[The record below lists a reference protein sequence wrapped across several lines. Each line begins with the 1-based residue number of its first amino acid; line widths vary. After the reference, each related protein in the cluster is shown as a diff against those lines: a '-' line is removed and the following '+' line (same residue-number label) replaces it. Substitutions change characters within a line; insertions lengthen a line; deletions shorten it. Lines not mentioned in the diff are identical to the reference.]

1 MMADGKKTS
10 LRLVISG
17 LLFPI
22 ALILAI
28 DYSMHGFPDLSM
40 DNINPRIANS
50 TLTAFI
56 LCSTFLLGNM
66 YFYGESRDRPL
77 APLFA
82 MVIAISVGFGTTI
95 FFIEQ
100 GDILLEDNGSV
111 IAQLV
116 YNISHTIVSIFALML
131 AFAIAIGVLFSSLTH
146 SKSKI
151 SEAKLSEEE

>member
-1 MMADGKKTS
+1 MAEGKKTS

-56 LCSTFLLGNM
+56 LGSTFLLGNM

-82 MVIAISVGFGTTI
+82 MVIAILVGFGTTI

-100 GDILLEDNGSV
+100 GDILLEDNGSI

-116 YNISHTIVSIFALML
+116 YNISHTIVSIFALIL
-131 AFAIAIGVLFSSLTH
+131 AFGIAIGILFSSLTH
-146 SKSKI
+146 SKSEI
-151 SEAKLSEEE
+151 NEAKLSEEE

>member
-1 MMADGKKTS
+1 MADGKKTS

>member
-1 MMADGKKTS
+1 MAEGKKTS

-56 LCSTFLLGNM
+56 LGSTFLLGNM

-82 MVIAISVGFGTTI
+82 MVIAILVGFGTTI

-100 GDILLEDNGSV
+100 GDILLEDNGSI

-131 AFAIAIGVLFSSLTH
+131 AFGIAIGILFSSLTH

-151 SEAKLSEEE
+151 NEAKLSEEE

>member
-1 MMADGKKTS
+1 MAEGKKTS

-56 LCSTFLLGNM
+56 LGSTFLLGNM

-82 MVIAISVGFGTTI
+82 MVIAILVGFGTTI

-100 GDILLEDNGSV
+100 GDILLEDNGSI

-116 YNISHTIVSIFALML
+116 YNISHTIVSIFALIL
-131 AFAIAIGVLFSSLTH
+131 AFGIAMGILFSSLTH

-151 SEAKLSEEE
+151 NEGKLSEEE

>member
-1 MMADGKKTS
+1 MAEGKKTS
-10 LRLVISG
+10 LKLVVSG

-28 DYSMHGFPDLSM
+28 DYSMNGFPDLSM

-82 MVIAISVGFGTTI
+82 MVIAILVGFGVTI

-100 GDILLEDNGSV
+100 GDMLLENNGSV
-111 IAQLV
+111 VAQLV

-131 AFAIAIGVLFSSLTH
+131 AFGIAIGILFSSLTH

-151 SEAKLSEEE
+151 TETKLLEEE

>member
-1 MMADGKKTS
+1 MADGKKTS

-100 GDILLEDNGSV
+100 GDMLLEDNGSI

-131 AFAIAIGVLFSSLTH
+131 AFSIAIGVLFSSLTH

-151 SEAKLSEEE
+151 SEAKMLEEE

>member
-1 MMADGKKTS
+1 MADGKKTS

-151 SEAKLSEEE
+151 SEAKMLEEE

>member
-1 MMADGKKTS
+1 MAEGKKTS

-56 LCSTFLLGNM
+56 LGSTFLLGNM

-82 MVIAISVGFGTTI
+82 MVIAILVGFGTTI

-100 GDILLEDNGSV
+100 GDILLEDNGSI

-131 AFAIAIGVLFSSLTH
+131 AFGIAIGILFSSLTH
-146 SKSKI
+146 SKSEI
-151 SEAKLSEEE
+151 NEAKLSEEE

>member
-1 MMADGKKTS
+1 MAEGKKTS

-56 LCSTFLLGNM
+56 LGSTFLLGNM

-82 MVIAISVGFGTTI
+82 MVIAILVGFGTTI

-100 GDILLEDNGSV
+100 GDILLEDNGSI

-116 YNISHTIVSIFALML
+116 YNISHTIVSIFALIL
-131 AFAIAIGVLFSSLTH
+131 AFGIAIGILFSSLTH

-151 SEAKLSEEE
+151 NEGKLSEEE

>member
-1 MMADGKKTS
+1 MADGKKTS

-111 IAQLV
+111 IPQLV

-151 SEAKLSEEE
+151 SEAKMLEEE

>member
-1 MMADGKKTS
+1 MAEGKKTS

-56 LCSTFLLGNM
+56 LGSTFLLGNM
-66 YFYGESRDRPL
+66 YFYGESRGRPL

-82 MVIAISVGFGTTI
+82 MVIAILVGFGTTI

-100 GDILLEDNGSV
+100 GDILLEDNGSI

-116 YNISHTIVSIFALML
+116 YNISHTIVSIFALIL
-131 AFAIAIGVLFSSLTH
+131 AFGIAIGILFSSLTH
-146 SKSKI
+146 SKSEI
-151 SEAKLSEEE
+151 NEAKLSEEE

>member
-1 MMADGKKTS
+1 MAEGKKTS

-56 LCSTFLLGNM
+56 LGSTFLLGNM

-82 MVIAISVGFGTTI
+82 MVIAILVGFGTTI

-100 GDILLEDNGSV
+100 GDILLEDNGSI

-116 YNISHTIVSIFALML
+116 YNISHTIVSIFALIL
-131 AFAIAIGVLFSSLTH
+131 AFGIAIGILFSSLTH

-151 SEAKLSEEE
+151 NEAKLSEEE

>member
-1 MMADGKKTS
+1 MVRGKKTS
-10 LRLVISG
+10 LKLVVSG

-28 DYSMHGFPDLSM
+28 DYSMHGFPDLSV

-77 APLFA
+77 APLFS
-82 MVIAISVGFGTTI
+82 MVIAILVGFGITI
-95 FFIEQ
+95 FFIKQ
-100 GDILLEDNGSV
+100 GEMLLENNGSV

-116 YNISHTIVSIFALML
+116 YNISHTIVSIFAVLL
-131 AFAIAIGVLFSSLTH
+131 AFGITIGILFSSLTH
-146 SKSKI
+146 SKSRI
-151 SEAKLSEEE
+151 NETKLYEEE

>member
-1 MMADGKKTS
+1 MADGKKTS

-100 GDILLEDNGSV
+100 GDMLLEDNGSI

-151 SEAKLSEEE
+151 SEAKMLEEE

>member
-1 MMADGKKTS
+1 MAEGKKTS
-10 LRLVISG
+10 LKLVVSG

-28 DYSMHGFPDLSM
+28 DYSMNGFPDLSM

-82 MVIAISVGFGTTI
+82 MVIAILVGFGVTI

-100 GDILLEDNGSV
+100 GDMLLENNGSV
-111 IAQLV
+111 LAQLV

-131 AFAIAIGVLFSSLTH
+131 AFGIAIGILFSSLTH

-151 SEAKLSEEE
+151 TETKLLEEE

>member
-1 MMADGKKTS
+1 
-10 LRLVISG
+10 
-17 LLFPI
+17 
-22 ALILAI
+22 
-28 DYSMHGFPDLSM
+28 MHGFPDLSM

-82 MVIAISVGFGTTI
+82 MIIAISVGFGTTI

-100 GDILLEDNGSV
+100 GDMLLEDNGSV

-131 AFAIAIGVLFSSLTH
+131 AFGIAIGILFSSLTH
-146 SKSKI
+146 SKAKI
-151 SEAKLSEEE
+151 SGTKLSEEE

>member
-1 MMADGKKTS
+1 MAEGKKTS
-10 LRLVISG
+10 LKLVVSG

-28 DYSMHGFPDLSM
+28 DYSMNGFPDLSM

-82 MVIAISVGFGTTI
+82 MIIAILVGFGVTI

-100 GDILLEDNGSV
+100 GDMLLENNGSV
-111 IAQLV
+111 VAQLV

-131 AFAIAIGVLFSSLTH
+131 AFGIAIGILFSSLTH

-151 SEAKLSEEE
+151 TETKLLEEE

>member
-1 MMADGKKTS
+1 MAEGKKTS
-10 LRLVISG
+10 LRLVVSG

-82 MVIAISVGFGTTI
+82 MIIAISVGF
-95 FFIEQ
+95 
-100 GDILLEDNGSV
+100 
-111 IAQLV
+111 
-116 YNISHTIVSIFALML
+116 
-131 AFAIAIGVLFSSLTH
+131 
-146 SKSKI
+146 
-151 SEAKLSEEE
+151 

>member
-1 MMADGKKTS
+1 MAEGKKTS

-56 LCSTFLLGNM
+56 LASTFLLGNM

-82 MVIAISVGFGTTI
+82 MVIAILVGFGTTI

-100 GDILLEDNGSV
+100 GDILLEDNGSI

-116 YNISHTIVSIFALML
+116 YNISHTIVSIFALIL
-131 AFAIAIGVLFSSLTH
+131 AFGIAIGILFSSLTH

-151 SEAKLSEEE
+151 NEAKLSEEE

>member
-1 MMADGKKTS
+1 MAEGKKTS

-56 LCSTFLLGNM
+56 LGSTFLLGNM
-66 YFYGESRDRPL
+66 YFYGESRGRPL

-82 MVIAISVGFGTTI
+82 MVIAILVGFGTTI

-100 GDILLEDNGSV
+100 GDILLEDNGSI

-116 YNISHTIVSIFALML
+116 YNISHTIVSIFALIL
-131 AFAIAIGVLFSSLTH
+131 AFGIAIGILFSSLTH

-151 SEAKLSEEE
+151 NEGKLSEEE

>member
-1 MMADGKKTS
+1 MAEGKKTS

-56 LCSTFLLGNM
+56 LGSTFLLGNM

-82 MVIAISVGFGTTI
+82 MVIAILVGFGTTI

-100 GDILLEDNGSV
+100 GDILLEDNGSIKQGGGNTV
-111 IAQLV
+111 IPTK
-116 YNISHTIVSIFALML
+116 NII
-131 AFAIAIGVLFSSLTH
+131 
-146 SKSKI
+146 KI
-151 SEAKLSEEE
+151 KKIKQ

>member
-1 MMADGKKTS
+1 MADGKKTS

-40 DNINPRIANS
+40 DNINPRIVNS

-100 GDILLEDNGSV
+100 GDMLLEDNGSI

-151 SEAKLSEEE
+151 SEAKMLEEE

>member
-1 MMADGKKTS
+1 MADGKKTS

-82 MVIAISVGFGTTI
+82 MVMAISVGFGTTI

>member
-1 MMADGKKTS
+1 MAEGKKTS

-56 LCSTFLLGNM
+56 LGSTFLLGNM
-66 YFYGESRDRPL
+66 YFYGESRGRPL

-82 MVIAISVGFGTTI
+82 MVIAILVGFGTTI

-100 GDILLEDNGSV
+100 GDILLEDNGSI

-131 AFAIAIGVLFSSLTH
+131 AFGIAIGILFSSLTH

-151 SEAKLSEEE
+151 NEAKLSEEE

>member
-1 MMADGKKTS
+1 MAEGKKTS

-77 APLFA
+77 SPLFA

-100 GDILLEDNGSV
+100 GDVLLEDNGSI

-131 AFAIAIGVLFSSLTH
+131 AFGIAIGILFSSLTH

-151 SEAKLSEEE
+151 NEAKLLEEE